1 MVRVLP
7 FSNFKRAHKGYVQ
20 WDTLPGHNIIAKCIC
35 PAALC
40 RPHIEVVYGGGTVV
54 IPLRTEHRTMVLYM
68 KCLCVKSEQLSS
80 SIHSLTAYRNLH
92 LVHEYGVQVLPL
104 KYTSASPTGK

>member
-35 PAALC
+35 SAAFC
-40 RPHIEVVYGGGTVV
+40 RPHIGVVYGGGTVV
-54 IPLRTEHRTMVLYM
+54 LPLRTEHRTMVLYM

-92 LVHEYGVQVLPL
+92 LVHEYGV
-104 KYTSASPTGK
+104 